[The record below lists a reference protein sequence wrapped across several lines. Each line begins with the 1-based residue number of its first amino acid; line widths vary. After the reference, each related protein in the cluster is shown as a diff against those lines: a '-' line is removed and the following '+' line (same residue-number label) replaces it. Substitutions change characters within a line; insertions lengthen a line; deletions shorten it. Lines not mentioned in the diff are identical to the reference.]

1 MTYSEALAWLASLE
15 PHVIRPGLERIRL
28 LLARFGNPQTGFHSV
43 LIAGTNGKGSV
54 TADLASILR
63 EAGHRPGVYTSPHL
77 IRFEE
82 RIAVGGEPITGEE
95 VATLA
100 GEVREAIV
108 GKSLAG
114 VPDGGPAAGTG
125 RSGDP
130 ADDAPTYFEA
140 TTALAF
146 LHFRRRGVPVALLEV
161 GMGGRFDATNA
172 VEPILCAITPV
183 AIDHTDWLGRTLA
196 AIAYQKAGILRP
208 RVPAAVGRQ
217 ETEALEVIRS
227 EAARVGAPIDLTAEC
242 GIQETTGADGR
253 PADPPVFSMVT
264 PGGARYADL
273 APALR
278 GAHQIDNAAV
288 AVLLAGRL
296 AAAGFGGIDET
307 SIRRGLAGAIWPG
320 RLELIPGEP
329 ALLLDG
335 AHNPSGCRSLADYL
349 RRHQAGRRKVLVFAV
364 MHDKRSDQ
372 MLDVLCP
379 LVDAVMITSV
389 PVARGESPETLARL
403 AAARHPHAHRA
414 DTVAEAIDTARREAG
429 PDGLVVVA
437 GSLYLV
443 GEVQKT
449 IGPDRFRL
457 NARHPL

>member
-1 MTYSEALAWLASLE
+1 MTYPEALAWLASLE
-15 PHVIRPGLERIRL
+15 PHVIRPGLDRARA
-28 LLARFGNPQTGFHSV
+28 LLARLGDPQAGFHSV

-77 IRFEE
+77 VRFEE
-82 RIAVGGEPITGEE
+82 RIAVAGEPITGDE
-95 VATLA
+95 VAALA
-100 GEVREAIV
+100 GEVRDTIA
-108 GKSLAG
+108 AG
-114 VPDGGPAAGTG
+114 RAAGGPAAGTAANG
-125 RSGDP
+125 A
-130 ADDAPTYFEA
+130 ADDTPTYFEA

-146 LHFRRRGVPVALLEV
+146 LHFRRRGVPIALLEV

-172 VEPILCAITPV
+172 VEPILCAITPI
-183 AIDHTDWLGRTLA
+183 ALDHQDWLGQTLA

-208 RVPAAVGRQ
+208 RVPAVVGHQ
-217 ETEALEVIRS
+217 ETEAIEVIRA
-227 EAARVGAPIDLTAEC
+227 EAARVGAPIELTADC
-242 GIQETTGADGR
+242 RIQETLRADGR
-253 PADPPVFSMVT
+253 PADPPIFSLVA
-264 PGGARYADL
+264 PDGARHADL

-288 AVLLAGRL
+288 AVLLAKRL
-296 AAAGFGGIDET
+296 VANGFAGIDDG
-307 SIRRGLAGAIWPG
+307 SIRRGLARAVWPG
-320 RLELIPGEP
+320 RLELVPGQP
-329 ALLLDG
+329 TLLLDG
-335 AHNPSGCRSLADYL
+335 AHNPAGCRSLADYL

-379 LVDAVMITSV
+379 LVDAVLITSV

-403 AAARHPHAHRA
+403 AAARHPRVQRA
-414 DTVAEAIDTARREAG
+414 DVTAEAIAAARQEAG

-443 GEVQKT
+443 GEAQKA
-449 IGPDRFRL
+449 L
-457 NARHPL
+457 VS